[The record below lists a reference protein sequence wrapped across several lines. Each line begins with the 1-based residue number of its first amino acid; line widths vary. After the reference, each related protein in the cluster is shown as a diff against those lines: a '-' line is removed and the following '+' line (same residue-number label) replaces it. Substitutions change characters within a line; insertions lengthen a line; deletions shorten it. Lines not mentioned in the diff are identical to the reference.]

1 MKEID
6 AYILVSIGLEDV
18 TGNFTTFEPLRVDEV
33 AELHPGAAIWSVKVS
48 AGDCAEVAWLDE
60 LVHISLSLLVRHLV
74 DLGHLRHL
82 SLLLLVDLLILL
94 DGLIRQRNE
103 HLRGLALDRLI
114 LGLLQQVADMLL
126 LLYNIQKRGLKTD

>member
-1 MKEID
+1 M
-6 AYILVSIGLEDV
+6 
-18 TGNFTTFEPLRVDEV
+18 DEV

-48 AGDCAEVAWLDE
+48 AGNCAEVAWLDE

-74 DLGHLRHL
+74 DLSHLRHL

-94 DGLIRQRNE
+94 DGLISQRDE